1 MVEKLTNLLPQS
13 FQARTAGNSSISHAL
28 YFPDE
33 DKEIYFSLSVIIIVW
48 MNAMLSEGTQS
59 HRKDATKG
67 NPLLSLGEIIFLN
80 LFLKKQSGIV

>member
-1 MVEKLTNLLPQS
+1 MVEKLTNLLPQ
-13 FQARTAGNSSISHAL
+13 FFHTRTAGNSSISHAF

-59 HRKDATKG
+59 HRKDATKR
-67 NPLLSLGEIIFLN
+67 NSLLSLGQIIFLN